1 MTLSCTDDP
10 PRVAQPNDDEEERTK
25 MWAEG
30 QAVPI
35 PLFKDLSTAYR
46 GQHIGP
52 EGLKV
57 LNVFNDKTV
66 FTRSLGTPNLKHV
79 RTTLTCKYDQSW
91 TIDDGYCLIINPD
104 EETFLHAEREL
115 IDESNPAALRRSQR
129 QSVLDART
137 VDTIEKKEVTV
148 LDFLLATFFLACA
161 IPWVVVENLLFRAFI
176 KTLRS
181 AYYDLPQPGG

>member
-91 TIDDGYCLIINPD
+91 TIDDGYCLIINP
-104 EETFLHAEREL
+104 
-115 IDESNPAALRRSQR
+115 
-129 QSVLDART
+129 

-181 AYYDLPQPGG
+181 AYYDLPQPGV